1 MSVLALAL
9 LTEYRSLYS
18 IEVQNS
24 NLTKRL
30 KHFPDES
37 EKEEVLVI

>member
-1 MSVLALAL
+1 M
-9 LTEYRSLYS
+9 TEYRSLYN
-18 IEVQNS
+18 IEVQNR

-30 KHFPDES
+30 KNFPDES